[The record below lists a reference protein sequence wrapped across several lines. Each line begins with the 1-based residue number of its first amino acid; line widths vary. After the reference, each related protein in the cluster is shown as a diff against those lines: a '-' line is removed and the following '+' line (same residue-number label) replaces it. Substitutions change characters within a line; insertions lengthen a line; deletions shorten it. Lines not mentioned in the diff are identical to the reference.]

1 MWKVNIMYKSKRQ
14 KNKSFDWYGLSQRF
28 SIRKYHF
35 GAASVLL
42 GTALI
47 LGAAQTT
54 AKAEET
60 ATENKTEAVASAPKD
75 DKASENVANVTTPAL
90 SATTEA
96 AVVEKPTLSD
106 EEVAKLAAE
115 ASKKDDKVVETAT
128 TEKTEAADKE
138 KATLTAPSTDKK
150 ADKSVDEK
158 TDKKD
163 EKKAE
168 NPITATK
175 TVLEQ
180 LTSEA
185 EVLNTT
191 ASNFADKKA
200 EDKAGKEAIATV
212 VASAKV
218 QIEASKKALAAGEI
232 TKQELD
238 AQLQRISSAIEAV
251 YAEMKRAGHV
261 GKVEAVLGD
270 TAASS
275 ISLVEPINKVVVQ
288 NFGSLT
294 EEEIR
299 AIEKEIRTAN
309 PTLTDDDKIE
319 VAVDANFGKPV
330 AKVKLANN
338 RTTQNGSSE
347 YTFQIGD
354 VAFGASGKKNYTQ
367 LREAINWFDFARAS
381 ITYSDG
387 TKVGAIEYVDNA
399 PRVQFT
405 SSKGRQE
412 EGRFTMVRT
421 VLESTTH
428 PELVGKKTNSAE
440 FLASGLAKYT
450 LWKTSTDVNAEVNSN
465 KSSGRGDNE
474 IFEVLQE
481 GMQFDV
487 PTKVK
492 GYHLSA
498 TVSSLARKK
507 VTSENYTLNKA
518 NGEPANIN
526 RGLVNGAVQKE
537 DIILTRQDTKW
548 SHLRAAGFPTNYE
561 DSTGTVREGLTAF
574 APAYDGGMSELNS
587 KYQLLIMVVR

>member
-1 MWKVNIMYKSKRQ
+1 MYKSKRQ

-60 ATENKTEAVASAPKD
+60 AAENKTEAVASAPKD
-75 DKASENVANVTTPAL
+75 DKASENAVNVTIPAL
-90 SATTEA
+90 SATTKA

-115 ASKKDDKVVETAT
+115 ASKKDDKASETAT
-128 TEKTEAADKE
+128 TERTEAAEKE

-150 ADKSVDEK
+150 AEKAVDEK
-158 TDKKD
+158 ADKKY

-185 EVLNTT
+185 EVLNTS
-191 ASNFADKKA
+191 ASNFSDKKA
-200 EDKAGKEAIATV
+200 EDKAGKEAIATA

-232 TKQELD
+232 TKEELD

-261 GKVEAVLGD
+261 GKVEAVLADGAGS
-270 TAASS
+270 TVAIAN
-275 ISLVEPINKVVVQ
+275 PINKVVV
-288 NFGSLT
+288 NNVGDIT
-294 EEEIR
+294 EEEAR

-309 PTLTDDDKIE
+309 PTLTAEDKIE
-319 VAVDANFGKPV
+319 VKRNGNTGAAVATV
-330 AKVKLANN
+330 TLANG
-338 RTTQNGSSE
+338 RVDQNGNKT
-347 YTFQIGD
+347 YNFAIGD
-354 VAFGASGKKNYTQ
+354 VAYGSAGEKNYSQ
-367 LREAINWFDFARAS
+367 LREAINWFDFATAS
-381 ITYSDG
+381 ITYADG
-387 TKVGAIEYVDNA
+387 TKVGAVEYVDN
-399 PRVQFT
+399 PTMVDFT

-412 EGRFTMVRT
+412 RGRFTMVRT
-421 VLESTTH
+421 VIESTTH
-428 PELVGKKTNSAE
+428 PELVGKKTNDPA

-450 LWKTSTDVNAEVNSN
+450 LWKTYNDVKKRSTR
-465 KSSGRGDNE
+465 KS
-474 IFEVLQE
+474 I
-481 GMQFDV
+481 
-487 PTKVK
+487 
-492 GYHLSA
+492 
-498 TVSSLARKK
+498 
-507 VTSENYTLNKA
+507 
-518 NGEPANIN
+518 
-526 RGLVNGAVQKE
+526 
-537 DIILTRQDTKW
+537 
-548 SHLRAAGFPTNYE
+548 
-561 DSTGTVREGLTAF
+561 
-574 APAYDGGMSELNS
+574 
-587 KYQLLIMVVR
+587 

>member
-1 MWKVNIMYKSKRQ
+1 MYKSKRQ

-54 AKAEET
+54 AKAEEA

-115 ASKKDDKVVETAT
+115 ASKKDEKVAETAT

-150 ADKSVDEK
+150 ADKAVDEK
-158 TDKKD
+158 ADKKD

-168 NPITATK
+168 NPIAATK

-200 EDKAGKEAIATV
+200 EDKAGKEAIATA

-232 TKQELD
+232 TKEELD

-261 GKVEAVLGD
+261 GKVEAVLAGG
-270 TAASS
+270 TTTNAAIVAPTTKTPVKNINELTDEEVAAIKREIMNANPS
-275 ISLVEPINKVVVQ
+275 ITDPSMIEVVQ
-288 NFGSLT
+288 KGNG
-294 EEEIR
+294 
-299 AIEKEIRTAN
+299 TA
-309 PTLTDDDKIE
+309 
-319 VAVDANFGKPV
+319 G
-330 AKVKLANN
+330 
-338 RTTQNGSSE
+338 G
-347 YTFQIGD
+347 
-354 VAFGASGKKNYTQ
+354 
-367 LREAINWFDFARAS
+367 
-381 ITYSDG
+381 
-387 TKVGAIEYVDNA
+387 
-399 PRVQFT
+399 
-405 SSKGRQE
+405 
-412 EGRFTMVRT
+412 
-421 VLESTTH
+421 
-428 PELVGKKTNSAE
+428 
-440 FLASGLAKYT
+440 
-450 LWKTSTDVNAEVNSN
+450 
-465 KSSGRGDNE
+465 
-474 IFEVLQE
+474 
-481 GMQFDV
+481 
-487 PTKVK
+487 
-492 GYHLSA
+492 A
-498 TVSSLARKK
+498 TV
-507 VTSENYTLNKA
+507 T
-518 NGEPANIN
+518 
-526 RGLVNGAVQKE
+526 
-537 DIILTRQDTKW
+537 
-548 SHLRAAGFPTNYE
+548 
-561 DSTGTVREGLTAF
+561 
-574 APAYDGGMSELNS
+574 
-587 KYQLLIMVVR
+587 

>member
-1 MWKVNIMYKSKRQ
+1 MYKSKRQ

-75 DKASENVANVTTPAL
+75 DKVSENVANVTTPAL

-115 ASKKDDKVVETAT
+115 ASKKDDKAAETAT

-150 ADKSVDEK
+150 A
-158 TDKKD
+158 DKKD

-191 ASNFADKKA
+191 ASNFANKKA
-200 EDKAGKEAIATV
+200 EDKAGKEAIATA

-232 TKQELD
+232 TKEELD

-261 GKVEAVLGD
+261 GKVEAVLADGTTTNTAIVAPTTKTPVKNINDLTDEEVAAVKREIMNTNPSITDPSMIEVVKKGNGTAGEATVTLNGVKTNIASGD
-270 TAASS
+270 T
-275 ISLVEPINKVVVQ
+275 VV
-288 NFGSLT
+288 G
-294 EEEIR
+294 
-299 AIEKEIRTAN
+299 TA
-309 PTLTDDDKIE
+309 
-319 VAVDANFGKPV
+319 
-330 AKVKLANN
+330 
-338 RTTQNGSSE
+338 
-347 YTFQIGD
+347 
-354 VAFGASGKKNYTQ
+354 
-367 LREAINWFDFARAS
+367 
-381 ITYSDG
+381 G
-387 TKVGAIEYVDNA
+387 TK
-399 PRVQFT
+399 
-405 SSKGRQE
+405 K
-412 EGRFTMVRT
+412 
-421 VLESTTH
+421 
-428 PELVGKKTNSAE
+428 
-440 FLASGLAKYT
+440 
-450 LWKTSTDVNAEVNSN
+450 
-465 KSSGRGDNE
+465 
-474 IFEVLQE
+474 
-481 GMQFDV
+481 
-487 PTKVK
+487 
-492 GYHLSA
+492 
-498 TVSSLARKK
+498 
-507 VTSENYTLNKA
+507 
-518 NGEPANIN
+518 
-526 RGLVNGAVQKE
+526 
-537 DIILTRQDTKW
+537 
-548 SHLRAAGFPTNYE
+548 LRAT
-561 DSTGTVREGLTAF
+561 
-574 APAYDGGMSELNS
+574 
-587 KYQLLIMVVR
+587 